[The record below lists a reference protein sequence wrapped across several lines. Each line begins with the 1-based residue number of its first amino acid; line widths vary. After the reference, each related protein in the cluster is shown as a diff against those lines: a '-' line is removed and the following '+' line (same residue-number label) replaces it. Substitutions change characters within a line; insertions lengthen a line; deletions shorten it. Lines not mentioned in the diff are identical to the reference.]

1 MEKIINYLIKK
12 YTHRQL
18 LRLFGFWSLF
28 IGVVI
33 LAGLILPLGLNLT
46 NSVFEISYC
55 LYITPFILILTIMV
69 VLNVIAISIY
79 MKGNNNGVGF

>member
-1 MEKIINYLIKK
+1 MGKIINYLIKK
-12 YTHRQL
+12 YTHVQL
-18 LRLFGFWSLF
+18 LRLFGCWSLF

-33 LAGLILPLGLNLT
+33 LVGLTLPLGLNLT
-46 NSVFEISYC
+46 NGVFEISYC
-55 LYITPFILILTIMV
+55 LYIIPFILILTIMV